1 MKRKS
6 KRKKRRTP
14 QTTQQKIE
22 LALKMYDSKDYL
34 ISEIEQATSVSKSSL
49 YRYLKNRT

>member
-1 MKRKS
+1 M
-6 KRKKRRTP
+6 
-14 QTTQQKIE
+14 E